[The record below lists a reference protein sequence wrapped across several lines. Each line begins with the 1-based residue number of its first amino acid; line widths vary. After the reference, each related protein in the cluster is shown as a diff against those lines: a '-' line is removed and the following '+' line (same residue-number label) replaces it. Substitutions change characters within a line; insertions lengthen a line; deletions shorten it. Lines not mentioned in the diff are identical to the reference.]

1 MKRNR
6 KIGILLGIFLLVS
19 VAAIGVSKYEQQKE
33 IIRNSDEIIMEV
45 AKEEVNALSW
55 ECDTGSFAFRR
66 EENGNWIYDADE
78 AFPVDEEKIND
89 LLGTFEKFGV
99 SFRIEEVEDFG
110 QYGLNEPVCSIQ
122 METETQNYEI
132 LLGNYSEMDSE
143 RYVSIGDGNT
153 YLVKEDPLDK
163 FEVELSDLIKHDEI
177 PAFEDATQVQFDG
190 TEAEVI
196 VYREDSGIT
205 YSAEDVYFMERDEGL
220 LALDT
225 ARVRE
230 YLDTVRNPSLN
241 EYVTYNVSEEEMK
254 TYGMDAP
261 ELSIQVDYTTTDEAE
276 TEGDKEED
284 KTGTF
289 TLYVSRNPAEQEAER
304 KKEETEEE
312 AGDETGKDAENTEE
326 NDEEV
331 TAYARVGESQI
342 IYRITAEQYNRLMD
356 MSYDTLRHQGMFWAD
371 FADMSELTVVLDSE
385 TYTITSKV
393 EDEKRTYYY
402 RDEEVEMASI
412 RSAVRGLE
420 ALEFTGTE
428 PTQKEEIGLT
438 ISLDNEKHPEVSIQ
452 LYRYDG
458 EKCIAVVDGETVAF
472 VERAKVVDLVEAVHA
487 IVLD

>member
-1 MKRNR
+1 
-6 KIGILLGIFLLVS
+6 
-19 VAAIGVSKYEQQKE
+19 
-33 IIRNSDEIIMEV
+33 
-45 AKEEVNALSW
+45 
-55 ECDTGSFAFRR
+55 
-66 EENGNWIYDADE
+66 
-78 AFPVDEEKIND
+78 
-89 LLGTFEKFGV
+89 
-99 SFRIEEVEDFG
+99 
-110 QYGLNEPVCSIQ
+110 

-132 LLGNYSEMDSE
+132 LLGNYSEMDAE
-143 RYVSIGDGNT
+143 RYVSTGDGNT

-190 TEAEVI
+190 AEAEVI

-205 YSAEDVYFMERDEGL
+205 YSAEDVYFMERDEEL

-230 YLDTVRNPSLN
+230 YLDTVRNLSLK
-241 EYVTYNVSEEEMK
+241 EYVTYNVSEEEMR

-261 ELSIQVDYTTTDEAE
+261 EMSIRVDYTTTNEAE
-276 TEGDKEED
+276 TEEDKEEGKEE

-289 TLYVSRNPAEQEAER
+289 TLYVSRDPAEQETER

-312 AGDETGKDAENTEE
+312 TEE

-342 IYRITAEQYNRLMD
+342 IYQITAEQYNRLMD

-371 FADMSELTVVLDSE
+371 FADMSELTVVLDGE

-402 RDEEVEMASI
+402 RDEEVEMASV
-412 RSAVRGLE
+412 RSAVRELE
-420 ALEFTGTE
+420 AVEFTGTE

-472 VERAKVVDLVEAVHA
+472 VERAKVVDLVETVHV

>member
-6 KIGILLGIFLLVS
+6 KIGILLGIFLFVS
-19 VAAIGVSKYEQQKE
+19 AAAIGVSKYEQQKE

-55 ECDTGSFAFRR
+55 ECDTGFFAFRKDD
-66 EENGNWIYDADE
+66 NGSWIYEADE
-78 AFPVDEEKIND
+78 AFPADEEKIDD
-89 LLGTFEKFGV
+89 LLGMFEEFGI

-110 QYGLNEPVCSIQ
+110 QYGLDEPVCTIQ
-122 METETQNYEI
+122 METEAQNYEI

-163 FEVELSDLIKHDEI
+163 FEVELSDLIKNDEI

-190 TEAEVI
+190 AEAEVI

-230 YLDTVRNPSLN
+230 YLDTVRNLSLK

-261 ELSIQVDYTTTDEAE
+261 EMSIQVDYTTTDEAE
-276 TEGDKEED
+276 TEEGKEE

-289 TLYVSRNPAEQEAER
+289 TLYVSRDPAEQEAER
-304 KKEETEEE
+304 KKEETE
-312 AGDETGKDAENTEE
+312 EE

-342 IYRITAEQYNRLMD
+342 IYQITAEQYNRLMD

-371 FADMSELTVVLDSE
+371 FADMSELTVLLDGE

-393 EDEKRTYYY
+393 EDEKRTYDYQ
-402 RDEEVEMASI
+402 DEEVEMASV
-412 RSAVRGLE
+412 RSAIRGLE
-420 ALEFTGTE
+420 AVGFTETE

-458 EKCIAVVDGETVAF
+458 DKCIAVVDGETVAF